1 MADGTGSRVPLL
13 LLTKDNWLDWIDYY
27 EDVLTGKGLWTY
39 TKNEPSDNDKE
50 AVQHDAMA
58 VSILKAA
65 AGVEGRQHT
74 RGLRTSKAVL
84 DKLKEIHMPAQEKR
98 TSMLLA
104 QFHGFEFQRSVDLTA
119 SRLTQLQTDIG
130 SAKLSERPSDDSK
143 KACLIRC
150 LPEKFQSTVF
160 ALKAAGI
167 SKMSYEDV
175 VQRLRDIESE
185 MEGPEDDSF
194 DTARVARTR
203 NYRRGQG
210 NNSDNKCYHCGRV
223 GHYKGNCWRHIKE
236 EEEEQMNRK
245 GEVDEMVT
253 LAW

>member
-1 MADGTGSRVPLL
+1 MAEDAGTKVPIL

-27 EDVLTGKGLWTY
+27 EDVLTGKGLWSC
-39 TKNEPSDNDKE
+39 TKNEPSDHDEKG
-50 AVQHDAMA
+50 VQRDAIA

-84 DKLKEIHMPAQEKR
+84 DKLKEIHTPAQEER

-104 QFHGFEFQRSVDLTA
+104 QFHGFKFCKSVDLTA

-160 ALKAAGI
+160 ALKAAGV

-185 MEGPEDDSF
+185 MEEPEYDSF
-194 DTARVARTR
+194 DTARVVRTK
-203 NYRRGQG
+203 NHRRGQ
-210 NNSDNKCYHCGRV
+210 SSHADKKCYHCGRP
-223 GHYKGNCWRHIKE
+223 GHLKSNCWRRIKE
-236 EEEEQMNRK
+236 EEEEQSYGTN
-245 GEVDEMVT
+245 EMAT
-253 LAW
+253 ATMAW